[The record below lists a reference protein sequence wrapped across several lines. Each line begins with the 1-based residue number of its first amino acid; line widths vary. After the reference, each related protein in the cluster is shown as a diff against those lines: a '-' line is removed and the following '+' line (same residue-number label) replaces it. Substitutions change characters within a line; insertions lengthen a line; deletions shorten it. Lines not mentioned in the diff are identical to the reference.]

1 MKSLSTFFAVFAIL
15 LGVGSASAAESVL
28 VTLATVEQ
36 VQAPAWRQRD
46 SEVRP
51 LAPGMELRSGDQV
64 RTGADARVYLRLAE
78 GSRVKLGENASFA
91 MHSRSLAPQRLF
103 KGALDVLAGAFR
115 FTTGA
120 LARVR
125 GQRELQIRVATAT
138 IGIRGTDVWGKATQE
153 RDLVALI
160 EGQIELSR
168 NGIAV
173 PIAPM
178 QYLDAAKGGEAEVRL
193 LDAAT
198 LARIARETEI
208 ERGDGA
214 MQVLR
219 SGKSSAPWLVS
230 LARAESSNAALA
242 LFDHAR
248 EAGYAAT
255 IRPISQDNAWLYDVL
270 LRGFASADDA
280 RLAAERLQRDTGLIP
295 RVILLSD

>member
-15 LGVGSASAAESVL
+15 LGVGSAGAAENAL

-36 VQAPAWRQRD
+36 VQAPAWRLRD
-46 SEVRP
+46 GAVRP

-64 RTGADARVYLRLAE
+64 RTGANARVYLHLAE

-91 MHSRSLAPQRLF
+91 LHSRSLAPQRVF
-103 KGALDVLAGAFR
+103 KGALDVLTGAFR

-120 LARVR
+120 LARAR

-138 IGIRGTDVWGKATQE
+138 IGIRGTDVWGKAAQD

-173 PIAPM
+173 PITPM
-178 QYLDAAKGGEAEVRL
+178 QFLDAAKGGEAEVKL

-198 LARIARETEI
+198 LARLARETEI

-214 MQVLR
+214 MQVLL
-219 SGKSSAPWLVS
+219 SGKASAPWQVS
-230 LARAESSNAALA
+230 LARAESSAAALA
-242 LFDHAR
+242 LFDQVR

-255 IRPISQDNAWLYDVL
+255 IRPVSQDGAWHYDVL

-280 RLAAERLQRDTGLIP
+280 RHAAERLQRDTELTAN
-295 RVILLSD
+295 VIR